1 MDQLCGFNNMGN
13 TCYMNA
19 ALQIITNSTVLTKI
33 MLTNNFVSPKLNI
46 YKNFLQSYKNG
57 QPFGPIEVKHMVGQ
71 KDSKFMD
78 NSQHDSHEF
87 LIHLMEI
94 LEDEFKKEYNE
105 DQLTI
110 FNIPLNEFMSRIFD
124 TNVSSIIYCE
134 ETDEKSK
141 TKVGEKILSLPI
153 PKNDK
158 KKVSLND
165 CLDYYTQIEK
175 LSGDA
180 QWKSVKENKLVDAY
194 KRLYLKSLPKYLLI
208 QLKRFSFFSF
218 SNKNDIDVS
227 IPINLDIRNNSYQLR
242 GIIYHM
248 GSANGG
254 HYVAIIYHN
263 DEWYLCDDS
272 NISKISDINKYLDK
286 GYTYLYVKNK

>member
-1 MDQLCGFNNMGN
+1 MDQLCGFTNMGN

-33 MLTNNFVSPKLNI
+33 ILTNNFKSPKLNT
-46 YKNFLQSYKNG
+46 YKKFLQTYKNG
-57 QPFGPIEVKHMVGQ
+57 QSFRPIEVKHMVGE
-71 KDSKFMD
+71 KDRKFLD

-87 LIHLMEI
+87 LINLMEI

-105 DQLTI
+105 NPITI
-110 FNIPLNEFMSRIFD
+110 INIPLNEFMSRIFD
-124 TNVSSIIYCE
+124 TNVSSIIYSD
-134 ETDEKSK
+134 ETNEKSK

-153 PKNDK
+153 PKKEN
-158 KKVSLND
+158 VTLND
-165 CLDYYTQIEK
+165 CIEYYTQIEK
-175 LSGDA
+175 LSGDC
-180 QWKSVKENKLVDAY
+180 QWKSEKENKLVDAY

-218 SNKNDIDVS
+218 SNKNDVNISV
-227 IPINLDIRNNSYQLR
+227 PINLDIRNNSYQLR

-254 HYVAIIYHN
+254 HYVAIINHN
-263 DEWYLCDDS
+263 DKWYLCDDS
-272 NISKISDINKYLDK
+272 NVSEVNINNYLNK
-286 GYTYLYVKNK
+286 GYTYLFVKNK

>member
-1 MDQLCGFNNMGN
+1 
-13 TCYMNA
+13 MNA
-19 ALQIITNSTVLTKI
+19 ALKIITNSTVLTKI
-33 MLTNNFVSPKLNI
+33 ILTHEFTSPKLNI
-46 YKNFLQSYKNG
+46 YKRFLQSYKNG
-57 QPFGPIEVKHMVGQ
+57 QSFKPIEVKHMVGQ

-78 NSQHDSHEF
+78 NNQHDSHEF
-87 LIHLMEI
+87 LINLMEI
-94 LEDEFKKEYNE
+94 LDDEFKKEYNE
-105 DQLTI
+105 NPISILS
-110 FNIPLNEFMSRIFD
+110 IPLNEFMSRIYD
-124 TNVSSIIYCE
+124 TSVSSIIYCE

-153 PKNDK
+153 PKKEN
-158 KKVSLND
+158 VSLND
-165 CLDYYTQIEK
+165 CLEYYTQIEK

-180 QWKSVKENKLVDAY
+180 QWKSEKENRLVDAY

-218 SNKNDIDVS
+218 SNKNDINVAV
-227 IPINLDIRNNSYQLR
+227 PINLDIRNNSYQLR

-248 GSANGG
+248 GSVNGG
-254 HYVAIIYHN
+254 HYVSIIHHN

-272 NISKISDINKYLDK
+272 NISKVPNINNYLSK

>member
-33 MLTNNFVSPKLNI
+33 ILTHEFTSPKLNI
-46 YKNFLQSYKNG
+46 YKRFLQSYKNG
-57 QPFGPIEVKHMVGQ
+57 QSFKPIEVKHMVGQ

-78 NSQHDSHEF
+78 NNQHDSHEF
-87 LIHLMEI
+87 LINLMEI
-94 LEDEFKKEYNE
+94 LDDEFKKEYNE
-105 DQLTI
+105 NPISILS
-110 FNIPLNEFMSRIFD
+110 IPLNEFMSRIYD
-124 TNVSSIIYCE
+124 TSVSSIIYCE

-153 PKNDK
+153 PKKEN
-158 KKVSLND
+158 VSLND
-165 CLDYYTQIEK
+165 CLEYYTQIEK

-180 QWKSVKENKLVDAY
+180 QWKSEKENRLVDAY

-218 SNKNDIDVS
+218 SNKNDINVAV
-227 IPINLDIRNNSYQLR
+227 PINLDIRNNSYQLR

-248 GSANGG
+248 GSVNGG
-254 HYVAIIYHN
+254 HYVSIIHHN

-272 NISKISDINKYLDK
+272 NISKVPNINNYLSK

>member
-1 MDQLCGFNNMGN
+1 
-13 TCYMNA
+13 MNA

-33 MLTNNFVSPKLNI
+33 ILTHEFTSPKLNI
-46 YKNFLQSYKNG
+46 YKRFLQSYKNG
-57 QPFGPIEVKHMVGQ
+57 QSFKPIEVKHMVGQ

-78 NSQHDSHEF
+78 NNQHDSHEF
-87 LIHLMEI
+87 LINLMEI
-94 LEDEFKKEYNE
+94 LDDEFKKEYNE
-105 DQLTI
+105 NPISILS
-110 FNIPLNEFMSRIFD
+110 IPLNEFMSRIYD
-124 TNVSSIIYCE
+124 TSVSSIIYCE

-153 PKNDK
+153 PKKEN
-158 KKVSLND
+158 VSLND
-165 CLDYYTQIEK
+165 CLEYYTQIEK

-180 QWKSVKENKLVDAY
+180 QWKSEKENRLVDAY

-218 SNKNDIDVS
+218 SNKNDINVAV
-227 IPINLDIRNNSYQLR
+227 PINLDIRNNSYQLR

-248 GSANGG
+248 GSVNGG
-254 HYVAIIYHN
+254 HYVSIIHHN

-272 NISKISDINKYLDK
+272 NISKVPNINNYLSK